1 MPPERLADPRL
12 RVVGLLVLAFCFSSL
27 HAPAAL
33 AAMALVTLL
42 IVLRLGP
49 SPAELARRLRLPG
62 LMIGALVLIL
72 PFVSG
77 RTVLASI
84 GPLDVRAEG
93 VAAAAG
99 IATRFVCI
107 LSVIVALVGSMP
119 TRHLLSALRSL
130 GVPAMLT
137 DMAMLMLR
145 HVEDLRADLS
155 RMRTAMRL
163 RGAPAGYWHGQFR
176 ASGWALASLL
186 LRSHARSERIYH
198 AMILRGHGAP
208 GAASSAIAP
217 PRPGDWALLVA
228 LVAAGSGLVLLDRL
242 A

>member
-1 MPPERLADPRL
+1 VRSEHRADPRFRL
-12 RVVGLLVLAFCFSSL
+12 IGLLVLAFCFSSL

-33 AAMALVTLL
+33 AGMALVTLL

-49 SPAELARRLRLPG
+49 SPAELARRLRVPG
-62 LMIGALVLIL
+62 VTIAALVLLL

-84 GPLDVRAEG
+84 GPLDIKAEG
-93 VAAAAG
+93 AAAAAG
-99 IATRFVCI
+99 IAIRFVCI
-107 LSVIVALVGSMP
+107 LSVLIALVGGMTTQRLIS
-119 TRHLLSALRSL
+119 TLRSL

-163 RGAPAGYWHGQFR
+163 RGVPAGYWHGQFR

-208 GAASSAIAP
+208 GAASPAIAP
-217 PRPGDWALLVA
+217 PRPGDWALLAA